1 MCGPGSRN
9 SREAQP
15 RRGTPSR
22 RGVAGRVER
31 PGRPLLSARIVD
43 GDLVTIEANRR
54 PSSTTATTTDVP
66 SASASTVPIGPS
78 STPPRSG
85 SRSTSGLHCMA
96 PRAIDGKCRNNHK
109 VAALSFRRRHQTADH
124 QHEDI
129 RSRAPVGR
137 RWCWC
142 LCWFR
147 LVQFRCSGSGWCC
160 WWRWRFRCVPKGV
173 LGPPQRVGSRRV
185 ARTAVEINWCYQ
197 LISWAGMPL

>member
-54 PSSTTATTTDVP
+54 PSSTTATTTEVP

-78 STPPRSG
+78 PTPPRSG

-124 QHEDI
+124 QHEDFR
-129 RSRAPVGR
+129 RSRARRAPLVLVQINWIVPINCVAAHAA
-137 RWCWC
+137 RWCAASH
-142 LCWFR
+142 R
-147 LVQFRCSGSGWCC
+147 
-160 WWRWRFRCVPKGV
+160 RFRCVPKGV

-185 ARTAVEINWCYQ
+185 ARTAVEINWNY
-197 LISWAGMPL
+197 PLRVKIRF

>member
-54 PSSTTATTTDVP
+54 PSITTATTTDVP

-109 VAALSFRRRHQTADH
+109 VAALSFRRRHQTTDH
-124 QHEDI
+124 QHEN
-129 RSRAPVGR
+129 SAGRAPVGR

-142 LCWFR
+142 R
-147 LVQFRCSGSGWCC
+147 LT
-160 WWRWRFRCVPKGV
+160 
-173 LGPPQRVGSRRV
+173 GPGQSRRWLPTPRGG
-185 ARTAVEINWCYQ
+185 ARHRTGASGAS
-197 LISWAGMPL
+197 LKGSWGPRSAWAAGA

>member
-66 SASASTVPIGPS
+66 SASAPTVPIGPS

-109 VAALSFRRRHQTADH
+109 VAALSFRRRHQTTDH
-124 QHEDI
+124 QHEDVR
-129 RSRAPVGR
+129 RSRARRAALVLVLVLVQVGSAQ
-137 RWCWC
+137 
-142 LCWFR
+142 
-147 LVQFRCSGSGWCC
+147 VQFRF
-160 WWRWRFRCVPKGV
+160 RFSLV
-173 LGPPQRVGSRRV
+173 LLVV
-185 ARTAVEINWCYQ
+185 
-197 LISWAGMPL
+197 LPLPVRP